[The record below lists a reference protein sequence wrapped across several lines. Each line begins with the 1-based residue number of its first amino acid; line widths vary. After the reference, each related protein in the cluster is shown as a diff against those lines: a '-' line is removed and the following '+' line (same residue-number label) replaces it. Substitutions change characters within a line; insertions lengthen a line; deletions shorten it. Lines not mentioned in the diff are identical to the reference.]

1 VLRTGGWQ
9 RRHTV
14 GGQLVYPTQD
24 EGWTPSGELRA
35 AVDGA
40 LREANSAGYAAL
52 SIDLGGAVVLAADEP
67 GLTSLKAALP
77 PVVRG
82 RTRFPL
88 SLPGHSA
95 FHTPLM
101 APMAAE
107 LEQTPPFAPT
117 TSPLVDGSGRLWPA
131 GGEACDV
138 AALREYTI
146 HEQVV
151 APYRFA
157 HSLET
162 AIGAL
167 DPEVLVLLG
176 PGSGLGGAIG
186 QVLSRMRWRGI
197 DSKAAFAQ
205 AQRSDRPA
213 LITLPPAG
221 AAPAAE
227 AAEERPLA
235 INE

>member
-1 VLRTGGWQ
+1 
-9 RRHTV
+9 
-14 GGQLVYPTQD
+14 
-24 EGWTPSGELRA
+24 
-35 AVDGA
+35 
-40 LREANSAGYAAL
+40 
-52 SIDLGGAVVLAADEP
+52 
-67 GLTSLKAALP
+67 
-77 PVVRG
+77 
-82 RTRFPL
+82 
-88 SLPGHSA
+88 
-95 FHTPLM
+95 M
-101 APMAAE
+101 
-107 LEQTPPFAPT
+107 
-117 TSPLVDGSGRLWPA
+117 DGSGRLWPA

-167 DPEVLVLLG
+167 DPEVPPRTFAGAARDPSLARPSLPPRPSKVLVLLG
-176 PGSGLGGAIG
+176 PGAGLGGAIG
-186 QVLSRMRWRGI
+186 QVLSCMRWRGI